1 MCAPRPLEVSLQ
13 FSQIVVWKDAQR
25 RAAQLCTVD
34 QRRVAE
40 FVEQDNI
47 IFRNQR
53 WNRPQCRGVSA
64 TETKC
69 SVGAFPFGQR
79 AFQTHMRRLRP
90 AD

>member
-1 MCAPRPLEVSLQ
+1 VRAAPIGVSLQ
-13 FSQIVVWKDAQR
+13 FSQIVVRKDAQR
-25 RAAQLCTVD
+25 RAAQLCAVD

-53 WNRPQCRGVSA
+53 WNCPSA
-64 TETKC
+64 AAYPLLKQSAA
-69 SVGAFPFGQR
+69 SVPFHSASAR
-79 AFQTHMRRLRP
+79 SKRHMRRLRP